1 MANRKTSQ
9 LRKNHKCHK
18 LLQFPQCNNLLK
30 VLLMEGDYM
39 VEKNAFLFK
48 KKRKKKDLGNLEYL
62 RCDVSRS

>member
-48 KKRKKKDLGNLEYL
+48 KKKKKKRLRKLGILKM
-62 RCDVSRS
+62 